1 MRNTSPSLSGPGS
14 KSLLASPFVQV
25 AVGLVIV
32 AAMASWLDVMGRP
45 LLCECGTVALWDGDP
60 HSPGA
65 SQQFADW
72 YSALHVMFGLGL
84 FVFLD
89 RMRPRW
95 PTSWKLL
102 AALASSAVWEIAE
115 NTPVIIAMFGQ
126 AEGAP
131 AYEGDSILN
140 ALGDTVFVVIGF
152 FAARTVPLGATI
164 AIALVLEAAIAF
176 AISDGFVLGTLR
188 LVGIP
193 V

>member
-1 MRNTSPSLSGPGS
+1 MTNTSPSLSGPGNR
-14 KSLLASPFVQV
+14 SLLASPFVQV

-89 RMRPRW
+89 RMRPAW

-115 NTPVIIAMFGQ
+115 NTPIIIAMFGQ

-176 AISDGFVLGTLR
+176 AISDGFVLGTLC
-188 LVGIP
+188 LVGIS